1 MSPNPA
7 PYSANQPWRDEAPA
21 AHTPLAVRDLA
32 GFSAELDALH
42 ARLKA
47 DIGADDLA
55 HLRRMQRWGRGCSVL
70 GYATAWLF
78 PNPLAALLIALGNVS
93 RWAIVAHHVLHRGYD
108 AVPGAASTLHS
119 TRFARGW
126 RRFLDWPD
134 WMLPAAWCHE
144 HNTLH
149 HYHTGHLDDPDLV
162 ERNAWVLRIKAV
174 PRPLK
179 WLLLG
184 FLAGTW
190 KLLYYAPNT
199 LWAQRQQ
206 AKLRAAGSDTA
217 ARAALP
223 TPGNVWRLIAPGE
236 RLLLPLTRGGLA
248 FWLQCVLPY
257 AAYRFGL
264 LPALFLPLGVEA
276 WWAVLLTSLMA
287 EVLANVWSFLIIAP
301 NHAGDDLHRYEGG
314 LRGRAEF
321 HLQQVRG
328 SVNYTSRNEFTDFLQ
343 GYLNFQIEHHL
354 WPDLPALK
362 YRQAAPEVRAICAR
376 HGVPYVEESVF
387 RRIGKLITIMFGDAT
402 MRRTDMAVERV
413 SRCPL
418 ASATNDPVGEG
429 SLR

>member
-1 MSPNPA
+1 MSPDPA
-7 PYSANQPWRDEAPA
+7 PYAANQPWRDEAPA

-32 GFSAELDALH
+32 AFSAELDALH

-47 DIGADDLA
+47 DIGAADLA
-55 HLRRMQRWGRGCSVL
+55 HLRRMQRWGRTCSVL

-78 PNPLAALLIALGNVS
+78 PNPLAALLMALGNVT

-108 AVPGAASTLHS
+108 AVPAAPAALHS

-126 RRFLDWPD
+126 RRLLDWPD
-134 WMLPAAWCHE
+134 WMLPSAWCHE

-149 HYHTGHLDDPDLV
+149 HYHTGQLDDPDLV
-162 ERNAWVLRIKAV
+162 ERNAWVLRIRAV

-184 FLAGTW
+184 FLACTW

-206 AKLRAAGSDTA
+206 ARLRAAGSDPA

-223 TPGNVWRLIAPGE
+223 TPATVWRLIAPGE
-236 RLLLPLTRGGLA
+236 RLLLPLTRGGIA

-257 AAYRFGL
+257 ALYRFGL

-301 NHAGDDLHRYEGG
+301 NHAGDDLHRFDGG

-321 HLQQVRG
+321 HLQQVHG
-328 SVNYTSRNEFTDFLQ
+328 SVNYTSRNDVTDFLQ
-343 GYLNFQIEHHL
+343 GHLNYQIEHHL

-362 YRQAAPEVRAICAR
+362 YRQAAPEVKAICAR

-387 RRIGKLITIMFGDAT
+387 RRIGKLVAIMFGDAS
-402 MRRTDMAVERV
+402 MRRTDMAVERAARPRGV
-413 SRCPL
+413 VHS
-418 ASATNDPVGEG
+418 
-429 SLR
+429 